1 MAGGDFSD
9 TEEAQR
15 GVIAFLSDP
24 NTHGGH
30 PVAVR
35 STPTSHV
42 FLAGANAYKLKR
54 ARKMPFLDY
63 STLELR
69 HALCRRELE
78 LNRRTA
84 PDIYLDVLPVT
95 EKDGRL
101 HLGGPG
107 APVEWVLHMRRFAD
121 EDLADYAAAT
131 RRFRLSHA
139 LELADTLAAFHKT
152 LPPCHDKGGAAAFHA
167 SLLNVRAAF
176 AMASDADFT
185 AAACELA
192 DALIAI
198 VSAKARA
205 IDTRKD
211 QGFVRLCHGDM
222 HLGNIALI
230 NDHPVPFDAI
240 EFSDDIACVDTLHD
254 MAFPLMDMV
263 AHDLPLEA
271 NGFLN
276 RYLMATR
283 DMDGLSLLPL
293 YLGYRA
299 LVRAMATGLVG
310 KLDRGRHYL
319 ATARQLMAPRMPW
332 VVAVGGLSGS
342 GKSTVARALALDL
355 TPMPG
360 ALMIRSDEVRKRL
373 FGQRPEERLGKD
385 AYAPAVS
392 EQVFTI
398 MRQDATRALGAG
410 WPVIL
415 DATHMDPAARQ
426 AAEAVAKAAGAP
438 FCGLWLEAPA
448 DVLRQRVGGRDKD
461 ISDADLAV
469 LEKQLAVDVGDIGWP
484 KIAAD
489 GPPERVIADAEAAV
503 RFRLGMLQDSPL

>member
-1 MAGGDFSD
+1 MAGADFSD

-15 GVIAFLSDP
+15 AVVAFLSDP

-107 APVEWVLHMRRFAD
+107 AAVDWVLHMRRFAE
-121 EDLADYAAAT
+121 EDLADHAAAT
-131 RRFRLSHA
+131 HRFRLSHA
-139 LELADTLAAFHKT
+139 LELADALAAFHKT

-176 AMASDADFT
+176 AMAGNADFT
-185 AAACELA
+185 AAACELS
-192 DALIAI
+192 DILLILAASKSDEI
-198 VSAKARA
+198 NN
-205 IDTRKD
+205 RKD

-240 EFSDDIACVDTLHD
+240 EFSNDIACVDTLHD

-263 AHDLPLEA
+263 AHDLPLQA
-271 NGFLN
+271 NGFFN

-310 KLDRGRHYL
+310 KLDRGRRYL
-319 ATARQLMAPRMPW
+319 ATARQLMAPRTPW

-342 GKSTVARALALDL
+342 GKSTVARSLAANLA
-355 TPMPG
+355 PPPG
-360 ALMIRSDEVRKRL
+360 ALLIRSDEVRKRL
-373 FGQRPEERLGKD
+373 LGKRPEDRLSQD

-392 EQVFTI
+392 RQVFDI
-398 MRQDATRALGAG
+398 MREDAARALRAG
-410 WPVIL
+410 WSVIL
-415 DATHMDPAARQ
+415 DATHMDPATRQ
-426 AAEAVAKAAGAP
+426 AAEATARAADAP
-438 FCGLWLEAPA
+438 FCGLWLDAPA
-448 DVLRQRVGGRDKD
+448 AALRRRVGGRDKD

-469 LEKQLAVDVGDIGWP
+469 LEKQLAVDVGDIGWLQ
-484 KIAAD
+484 IAAD
-489 GPPERVIADAEAAV
+489 QPLERVIADAESAV
-503 RFRLGMLQDSPL
+503 RFRLGIRQDSTL